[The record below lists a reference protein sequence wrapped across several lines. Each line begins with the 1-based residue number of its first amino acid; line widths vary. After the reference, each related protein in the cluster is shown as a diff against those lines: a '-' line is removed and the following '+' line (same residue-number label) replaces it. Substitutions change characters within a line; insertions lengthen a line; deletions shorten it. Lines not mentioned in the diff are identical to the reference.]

1 MLVTGDAFEDFEAVA
16 LGERELDLFEERC
29 YFKSLV
35 VIGFLEVEKHDE

>member
-1 MLVTGDAFEDFEAVA
+1 MLVAGDAFEDFETVT
-16 LGERELDLFEERC
+16 LGEGKLDLFEEGC